1 MRNGSRDRVV
11 LIIFPQ
17 EIGRRK
23 CREESDLSH
32 VVAFKSRVFNF
43 SVLIAKLQQ
52 KCANVMQVYREKLQ
66 RRSEQSRLHRANPRR
81 GGRRKLFTESF
92 IYRRQIDSLSDQSVR
107 PARKPLRLP
116 TPFLLDYFSSSA
128 AGPASQRATR
138 PVSSSLLGGINN
150 FYRPSGRRNGK
161 RRWAFNLLRV

>member
-1 MRNGSRDRVV
+1 VFLISRRRPLDR
-11 LIIFPQ
+11 
-17 EIGRRK
+17 EA
-23 CREESDLSH
+23 STD
-32 VVAFKSRVFNF
+32 
-43 SVLIAKLQQ
+43 
-52 KCANVMQVYREKLQ
+52 CANVMQVYREKLH

-81 GGRRKLFTESF
+81 EGRRKLFTESF

-116 TPFLLDYFSSSA
+116 PTPFLLDYFSSSA
-128 AGPASQRATR
+128 AGLASQRATR